1 MQIRIMPTRR
11 VDAASFGFI
20 RKVVQSVR
28 AAVARSG
35 WHLYR
40 PEIHYMRGPGPMSR
54 RRHAVTIQKTERLG
68 FQARERTPTSC
79 EDGQR

>member
-1 MQIRIMPTRR
+1 MRVRTLTPRR
-11 VDAASFGFI
+11 ADVAAVHFV
-20 RKVVQSVR
+20 RTVVQSVR

>member
-1 MQIRIMPTRR
+1 MRVRTLTPRR
-11 VDAASFGFI
+11 ADVAAVRFV
-20 RKVVQSVR
+20 RTVVQSVR